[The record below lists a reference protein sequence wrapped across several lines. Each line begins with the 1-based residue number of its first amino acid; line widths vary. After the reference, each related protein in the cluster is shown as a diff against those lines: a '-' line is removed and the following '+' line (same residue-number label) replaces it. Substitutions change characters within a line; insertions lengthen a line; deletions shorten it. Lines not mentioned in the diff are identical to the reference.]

1 MSISLT
7 LSAATKLG
15 ELLQEE
21 NNPQTKLRI
30 FVSGGGCSGFKY
42 GFTFDDT
49 QEEGDTLIESH
60 GAKVLVDSTSLGLL
74 AGAEVDYIE
83 DLSGAQFVIRNPNA
97 SSSCGCGQSFT
108 PNSMGGCSNS

>member
-1 MSISLT
+1 MSLSIT
-7 LSAATKLG
+7 PSAANKLG

-49 QEEGDTLIESH
+49 QEEADTLVESN
-60 GAKVLVDSTSLGLL
+60 GARVLIDPTSLNYLM
-74 AGAEVDYIE
+74 GAEVDYVE

-97 SSSCGCGQSFT
+97 ASSCGCGQSFT
-108 PNSMGGCSNS
+108 PNNMGGCANS

>member
-1 MSISLT
+1 MSITLT
-7 LSAATKLG
+7 PSAANKLSA
-15 ELLQEE
+15 LLQEE

-49 QEEGDTLIESH
+49 QEEADLLVESH
-60 GAKVLVDSTSLGLL
+60 GAKVLVDPTSLNYL
-74 AGAEVDYIE
+74 AGAEVDYVE

-97 SSSCGCGQSFT
+97 ASSCGCGQSFT
-108 PNSMGGCSNS
+108 PNSMGGCSNA